1 MCTSMPNCYVS
12 ALGIVVLKE
21 QCSLTLPRCDRI
33 LDLLDLLDLSNG
45 ATGLNLRRAI
55 STQQTRSVASPTADH
70 SGQEH
75 SVKP

>member
-1 MCTSMPNCYVS
+1 MCTSMPNWYVS
-12 ALGIVVLKE
+12 GLGIVVLKE

-33 LDLLDLLDLSNG
+33 LDLLDLSNG

-55 STQQTRSVASPTADH
+55 STQQTRSVASPPADH